1 MFFTFFRRWLNA
13 TSLGQ
18 SSAETT
24 PASKLERQTV
34 KSIWLLSRK
43 VNEISV
49 VIIVMLIFN
58 TSIKGSVTL
67 IQSSWER
74 QVCSGYKLTF
84 YGENKTVPNLLHWY
98 YILLI
103 FYEIKVLPLRVA
115 NCFIIIALRT
125 LEWLLHFMEKSS
137 KYNFII
143 IQCLFSLLRVSAES
157 TVICMSN
164 ISFFKY

>member
-1 MFFTFFRRWLNA
+1 MRN
-13 TSLGQ
+13 
-18 SSAETT
+18 
-24 PASKLERQTV
+24 
-34 KSIWLLSRK
+34 IWLLSSK

-49 VIIVMLIFN
+49 VIILMLIFQYFYKRISYPN
-58 TSIKGSVTL
+58 IVILRKT
-67 IQSSWER
+67 
-74 QVCSGYKLTF
+74 VCSGYKLTF

-103 FYEIKVLPLRVA
+103 FYEIEVLPLRVA

-157 TVICMSN
+157 TVICISN

>member
-1 MFFTFFRRWLNA
+1 MKN
-13 TSLGQ
+13 
-18 SSAETT
+18 
-24 PASKLERQTV
+24 
-34 KSIWLLSRK
+34 IWLLSRK
-43 VNEISV
+43 VNEIPV
-49 VIIVMLIFN
+49 VIILMLIFRCFYKRISYPDIVILRK
-58 TSIKGSVTL
+58 T
-67 IQSSWER
+67 
-74 QVCSGYKLTF
+74 VCSGYKLTF

-143 IQCLFSLLRVSAES
+143 IQCLFNLLKVSAES
-157 TVICMSN
+157 TVICISN
-164 ISFFKY
+164 IPFFKY

>member
-1 MFFTFFRRWLNA
+1 MKN
-13 TSLGQ
+13 
-18 SSAETT
+18 
-24 PASKLERQTV
+24 
-34 KSIWLLSRK
+34 IWLLSRK

-49 VIIVMLIFN
+49 VIILMLIFRRFYKRISYPDIVILRK
-58 TSIKGSVTL
+58 T
-67 IQSSWER
+67 
-74 QVCSGYKLTF
+74 VCSGYKLTF

-143 IQCLFSLLRVSAES
+143 IQCLFNLLKVSAET
-157 TVICMSN
+157 TVIRISN
-164 ISFFKY
+164 ISFFTY